1 MEGGVVQNLENI
13 NLKKY
18 DIMEDQKTKI
28 LELEK
33 SLLRKQQVTLQLAVS
48 SILLA
53 VDRTLKNL
61 PQILNLGFI

>member
-13 NLKKY
+13 NLKKD